1 MSRLNDPSPFIWRKK
16 MSRTK
21 LLAAAVGATLLTAGM
36 AQAKL
41 TVALVPYND
50 PAATPPILQP
60 TYAAASAQDAG
71 LIGKVTYDVRV
82 TVPAG
87 DEYTTS
93 DLIVTTANTTTMYN
107 RGANPSNNR
116 TPTDS
121 DDWSVS
127 PRNEFDTFVSGPP
140 DNVANGFHNTPT
152 ILGGAQVVGGNFQE
166 TPLGT
171 EVFSATQMSVAYGD
185 THVDPPGT
193 YTIARITFNKDVNNS
208 GSVVGRV
215 IGTNTAEA
223 TTFSFA
229 LPVIIPE
236 PTSAAML
243 AAGIGLVALRRRK
256 A

>member
-1 MSRLNDPSPFIWRKK
+1 MKIRSGQSGNLGMSRLNGPSPFIWRKK

-107 RGANPSNNR
+107 RG
-116 TPTDS
+116 
-121 DDWSVS
+121 
-127 PRNEFDTFVSGPP
+127 
-140 DNVANGFHNTPT
+140 
-152 ILGGAQVVGGNFQE
+152 
-166 TPLGT
+166 
-171 EVFSATQMSVAYGD
+171 
-185 THVDPPGT
+185 
-193 YTIARITFNKDVNNS
+193 
-208 GSVVGRV
+208 
-215 IGTNTAEA
+215 
-223 TTFSFA
+223 
-229 LPVIIPE
+229 
-236 PTSAAML
+236 
-243 AAGIGLVALRRRK
+243 
-256 A
+256 